1 MKCLLLSLSIILSG
15 CSTTE
20 NTYTSGYYVPY
31 YINLFI
37 EECREGRMFLVNVDG
52 VIDMGSDCE

>member
-1 MKCLLLSLSIILSG
+1 MKHIVLSLSIILSG

-20 NTYTSGYYVPY
+20 ITNTSGYSVHH
-31 YINLFI
+31 YINILT
-37 EECREGRMFLVNVDG
+37 EECRDGRMFLVNVDS